1 MSYASEKSKYLKINT
16 FKRLIISSKTKSPF
30 ENSHALLQL
39 CFCFCFLFFRDLPVL
54 TRMKLVIRDRGGFLG
69 LYRGIGPGTMRSF
82 LSNGTSMV
90 VMANAQRKVSEWG
103 LRD

>member
-1 MSYASEKSKYLKINT
+1 MSAPVYKYSTTDEAIEKKDQVT
-16 FKRLIISSKTKSPF
+16 RFTDDFFP
-30 ENSHALLQL
+30 
-39 CFCFCFLFFRDLPVL
+39 CFSTLFRDMSVL
-54 TRMKLVIRDRGGFLG
+54 ARMRLVIRERGGFLA

-82 LSNGTSMV
+82 ISNGTSMV